1 MNKLR
6 TYLRVFL
13 RIYLLK
19 EVVYLYNVAFYAMFR
34 NSRATQHLLLN
45 HEEIFTLENVFD
57 QCQIDSPN
65 LVPD

>member
-1 MNKLR
+1 MQCLETHGQR
-6 TYLRVFL
+6 RV
-13 RIYLLK
+13 
-19 EVVYLYNVAFYAMFR
+19 
-34 NSRATQHLLLN
+34 HLLLN